1 VKTPSVEDVVAF
13 HVNYVRKERGS
24 MIEGT
29 ILDEASDASIRPI
42 LMPLP
47 DRDFDPTEAA
57 IPWKTCT
64 ARGFGVAFSTE
75 NGSVA
80 EGDLRRLEGP
90 LPGLLSASRLARE
103 AYRAMTEDPAFGR
116 PIPYE
121 RIDASRFQGLL
132 LPGGDALG
140 VRQYLDS
147 PLLRSKVLQFSQQ
160 SKLIGAMCHGVLVL
174 ARTIEPRTGRSVVY
188 GHKVTAPPKWLDR
201 FAYLTDRW
209 LLKHG
214 YIMYE
219 RCVADEVRTC
229 VQHPQD
235 LSFGPS
241 IFKPYVVRDGMFIT
255 SRWYLDAELFA
266 QSFVEALG
274 ERAVAA

>member
-1 VKTPSVEDVVAF
+1 MT
-13 HVNYVRKERGS
+13 
-24 MIEGT
+24 EGT
-29 ILDEASDASIRPI
+29 ALDEASYAAIRPI

-64 ARGFGVAFSTE
+64 SRGFRIAFSTE

-80 EGDLRRLEGP
+80 KGDLRRLEGP
-90 LPGLLSASRLARE
+90 LPGLLSASQRARA
-103 AYRAMTEDPAFGR
+103 AYRAMTEDPAYGR

-121 RIDASRFQGLL
+121 RIDASRYQGLL

-147 PLLRSKVLQFSQQ
+147 SLLRSKVLQFWQEN
-160 SKLIGAMCHGVLVL
+160 KLIGAICHGVLVL
-174 ARTIEPRTGRSVVY
+174 ARTIDHRTGRSVVY
-188 GHKVTAPPKWLDR
+188 GHKVTAPPKSLDR
-201 FAYLTDRW
+201 FGYLADRW

-214 YIMYE
+214 YIMYQ
-219 RCVADEVRTC
+219 RCVAEEVRAC

-241 IFKPYVVRDGMFIT
+241 IFKPYVVRDGMLIT

-274 ERAVAA
+274 ERALAA

>member
-1 VKTPSVEDVVAF
+1 MT
-13 HVNYVRKERGS
+13 
-24 MIEGT
+24 EGT
-29 ILDEASDASIRPI
+29 ALDEASYAALRPI

-64 ARGFGVAFSTE
+64 SRGFGVTFSTE
-75 NGSVA
+75 NGTVA

-90 LPGLLSASRLARE
+90 LPGLLSASRRARA
-103 AYRAMTEDPAFGR
+103 AYREMIEDPAFGC
-116 PIPYE
+116 PIPWE

-147 PLLRSKVLQFSQQ
+147 SLLRSKVLQFWQEN
-160 SKLIGAMCHGVLVL
+160 KLIGALCHGVLVL
-174 ARTIEPRTGRSVVY
+174 ARTIDPRTGRSVVY
-188 GHKVTAPPKWLDR
+188 GHKVTATPKSLDR
-201 FAYLTDRW
+201 FAYLGDHW

-241 IFKPYVVRDGMFIT
+241 LFKPYVVRDGMLIT
-255 SRWYLDAELFA
+255 SRWFLDAELFA
-266 QSFVEALG
+266 EIFAEALG
-274 ERAVAA
+274 EHPVAA

>member
-1 VKTPSVEDVVAF
+1 
-13 HVNYVRKERGS
+13 

-29 ILDEASDASIRPI
+29 ALDEAPYAAALPI

-64 ARGFGVAFSTE
+64 SRGFGVAFSTE

-90 LPGLLSASRLARE
+90 LPGLVSASWRARA
-103 AYRAMTEDPAFGR
+103 AYREMTEDPAFGR

-147 PLLRSKVLQFSQQ
+147 SLLRSKVLQFWQEN
-160 SKLIGAMCHGVLVL
+160 KLIGAMCHGVLVL
-174 ARTIEPRTGRSVVY
+174 ARTIDPRTGRSVVY
-188 GHKVTAPPKWLDR
+188 GHKVTAPPKSLDR
-201 FAYLTDRW
+201 FAYLADRW

-219 RCVADEVRTC
+219 RCVADEVRAC

-241 IFKPYVVRDGMFIT
+241 MFRPYVVRDGMLIT
-255 SRWYLDAELFA
+255 SRTYLDAELFA
-266 QSFVEALG
+266 QTFVEALG
-274 ERAVAA
+274 ERTVAA